1 MRPMRFRTQFAGGRG
16 GLKSKPTDSLSS
28 DFSRDLKSQVYGI
41 LVMQL
46 ALTVLIA
53 AQIVLL
59 ASASGDVAAWITRHE
74 WLLWVSVFGTF
85 SVLCCM
91 LCCRDVM
98 RRYPANY
105 IVLFTFT
112 AFEAILIGLVST
124 MFTPQSLL
132 LAAGVTTL
140 TFVALTIYAM
150 QAGTDFTGSGP
161 YLFAGLLILFIFGLI
176 LGILPLIGIPIAVST
191 AVYDC
196 LGVLVFSFAVIF
208 DTQLMLGE
216 WGGHKVFICIDDYV
230 FAALNLYMDIIN
242 IFLHVLS
249 LFGERR

>member
-1 MRPMRFRTQFAGGRG
+1 MEELQGEEQVLVNASIKGAPVAVRKGFVQ
-16 GLKSKPTDSLSS
+16 K
-28 DFSRDLKSQVYGI
+28 VYGI
-41 LVMQL
+41 LTMQL

-53 AQIVLL
+53 TEIVLL
-59 ASASGDVAAWITRHE
+59 AGASGDVAAWITRHE

-85 SVLCCM
+85 SVMCCM
-91 LCCRDVM
+91 LCCRDLM
-98 RRYPANY
+98 RRFPTNY
-105 IVLFTFT
+105 IFLFTFT

-140 TFVALTIYAM
+140 IFLALTVYAM
-150 QAGTDFTGSGP
+150 QANTDFTGSAP
-161 YLFAGLLILFIFGLI
+161 YLFAGFLALFIFGLI
-176 LGILPLIGIPIAVST
+176 LGLLPLMGVPISIST
-191 AVYDC
+191 AIYDC
-196 LGVLVFSFAVIF
+196 LGVLLFSFAIIF

-216 WGGHKVFICIDDYV
+216 WGGHKVAVSIDEYV

-249 LFGERR
+249 LFGERRR